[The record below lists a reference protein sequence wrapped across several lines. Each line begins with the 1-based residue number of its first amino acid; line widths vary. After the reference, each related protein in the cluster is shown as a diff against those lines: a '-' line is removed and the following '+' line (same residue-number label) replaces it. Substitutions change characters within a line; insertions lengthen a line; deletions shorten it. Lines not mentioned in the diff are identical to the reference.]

1 MRKPMRPEMHPELRP
16 DLRPEMRPPMRPLT
30 DEDGEVRE
38 LTAEDFKGMRP
49 LREVDPGLIEAV
61 AEHRRKRGRPKSP
74 APKIYIGLRMSP
86 DVVESVK
93 ASGPGYNS
101 RVEQALRKAGFGAAM
116 EDPLAELSRLVEYS
130 HRKTKPAR
138 KVAKADEM
146 DLIAAVAAATKHA
159 AKQAAKPPAPA
170 RKHRLKAKE
179 PVTPATAKKR
189 A

>member
-1 MRKPMRPEMHPELRP
+1 MRPEMHPELRP

-74 APKIYIGLRMSP
+74 APKIYIGLRMAP

-101 RVEQALRKAGFGAAM
+101 RVEQALRKAGFGAAKQKQAM
-116 EDPLAELSRLVEYS
+116 TTAEEQILARLRASKLEPS
-130 HRKTKPAR
+130 AEEREA
-138 KVAKADEM
+138 ASKA
-146 DLIAAVAAATKHA
+146 LAAALKRPTKKAA
-159 AKQAAKPPAPA
+159 AKRTAP
-170 RKHRLKAKE
+170 
-179 PVTPATAKKR
+179 AKKR